1 MENVFDISKLREKSV
16 ENRKFKKQDREKKFN
31 EACELAFQKIIQ
43 NAGEKINES
52 ASNGNFSAVLH
63 TWKYVSDMKDTD
75 QLENSRFNGVWILD
89 LLTKNNLVEKLEN
102 YFNKGNEDAED
113 KNKLKIL
120 FRKNKSN
127 GIWNIIVKWSD
138 PTISS

>member
-63 TWKYVSDMKDTD
+63 TWKYVSDMKDTS
-75 QLENSRFNGVWILD
+75 QLENCRFNSVWILD

-113 KNKLKIL
+113 KNKFKIL